1 MTQHSGTIGPQQN
14 ISRGILFMCL
24 AILLMPVMNTIAK
37 MLTVDYPLTQVVWA
51 RFTGHF
57 VCMTLLFWP
66 GRGLKLFRT
75 GRPFLQLSRSVIMFV
90 SNGCYIVALSTVAL
104 ATASAIMFTA
114 PLIVTALSVPLLGER
129 VGLRRWGAVV
139 VGFVGALIIIRPG
152 LNTPAFDG
160 TPLGIVLLLF
170 SAATFALYQILTRKL
185 SHQDSAETNIVYTA
199 LIAALVTT
207 FIMPFVLVMPKGVG
221 DGLLF
226 ALVGVVGGFSQ
237 YFIAKALEQAP
248 ASVVSP
254 YLYGEL
260 LLAAM
265 VGFAVFGDFPD
276 HWTWLGAAVIAASG
290 LYIAYREGV
299 IGEIKP

>member
-1 MTQHSGTIGPQQN
+1 
-14 ISRGILFMCL
+14 MCL

-37 MLTVDYPLTQVVWA
+37 ILTVDYPLTQVVWA

-66 GRGLKLFRT
+66 GRGLKLFRS
-75 GRPFLQLSRSVIMFV
+75 GRPVLQLLRSVIMFL

-114 PLIVTALSVPLLGER
+114 PLIVTTLSVPLLGER
-129 VGLRRWGAVV
+129 VGLRRWAAVV
-139 VGFVGALIIIRPG
+139 VGFIGALIIIRPG

-160 TPLGIVLLLF
+160 TALGIVLLLF

-185 SHQDSAETNIVYTA
+185 SGQDSAETNIVYTA
-199 LIAALVTT
+199 LIAAIVTT

-299 IGEIKP
+299 IGEIRP

>member
-1 MTQHSGTIGPQQN
+1 MTKHSGTMRFQQN

-37 MLTVDYPLTQVVWA
+37 ILTVDYPLTQVVWA

-66 GRGLKLFRT
+66 GRGLKLFRS
-75 GRPFLQLSRSVIMFV
+75 GRPVLQLLRSVIMFL

-129 VGLRRWGAVV
+129 VGLRRWAAVV
-139 VGFVGALIIIRPG
+139 VGFIGALIIIRPG

-160 TPLGIVLLLF
+160 TALGIVLLLF

-185 SHQDSAETNIVYTA
+185 SDQDSAETNIVYTA
-199 LIAALVTT
+199 LIAAIVTT
-207 FIMPFVLVMPKGVG
+207 CIMPFVLVMPKGVG

-276 HWTWLGAAVIAASG
+276 HWTWLGAAAIAASG

>member
-1 MTQHSGTIGPQQN
+1 MTKHSGTMRFQQN
-14 ISRGILFMCL
+14 ITRGILFMCL

-37 MLTVDYPLTQVVWA
+37 ILTVDYPLTQVVWA

-66 GRGLKLFRT
+66 GRGLKLFRS
-75 GRPFLQLSRSVIMFV
+75 GRPVLQLLRSVIMFL

-114 PLIVTALSVPLLGER
+114 PLIVTTLSVPLLGER
-129 VGLRRWGAVV
+129 VGLRRWAAVV
-139 VGFVGALIIIRPG
+139 VGFIGALIIIRPG

-160 TPLGIVLLLF
+160 TALGIVLLLF

-185 SHQDSAETNIVYTA
+185 SDQDSAETNIVYTA
-199 LIAALVTT
+199 LIAAIVTT
-207 FIMPFVLVMPKGVG
+207 GIMPFVLVMPKGVG

-276 HWTWLGAAVIAASG
+276 HWTWLGATVIAASG

-299 IGEIKP
+299 IGEIRP

>member
-1 MTQHSGTIGPQQN
+1 
-14 ISRGILFMCL
+14 MCL

-66 GRGLKLFRT
+66 GRGLKLFRS
-75 GRPFLQLSRSVIMFV
+75 GRLFLQLSRSVIMFV

-114 PLIVTALSVPLLGER
+114 PLIVTTLSVPLLGER

-185 SHQDSAETNIVYTA
+185 SGQDSAETNIVYTA
-199 LIAALVTT
+199 LIAAIVTT